1 MDGMIQIYS
10 PEEYEKVA
18 EILLTTYKHIKLW
31 LFDGPMGAGKTTFIR
46 ALMQKAGVK
55 DVVSSPTFALVN
67 EYERADGEPVYHL
80 DCYRLSGIDEA
91 IQAGIDEIVTS
102 GKWCLIEWPKI
113 IEPLL
118 WGTALLITFEKI
130 DNHRSV
136 LTELKTYE

>member
-1 MDGMIQIYS
+1 MIQIYS

>member
-1 MDGMIQIYS
+1 MIHIYS

-46 ALMQKAGVK
+46 AIMHKAGVK
-55 DVVSSPTFALVN
+55 DVVSSPTFAIIN
-67 EYERADGEPVYHL
+67 EYEGANGEPVYHL
-80 DCYRLSGIDEA
+80 DCYRLSGTDEA
-91 IQAGIDEIVTS
+91 VQAGIDEIVTS

-113 IEPLL
+113 IEPLF
-118 WGTALLITFEKI
+118 WGTALLITFEKM

>member
-1 MDGMIQIYS
+1 MIHIYS

-18 EILLTTYKHIKLW
+18 EILLTTYRHIKLW

-46 ALMQKAGVK
+46 AIMHKAGVK

-67 EYERADGEPVYHL
+67 EYEGADGEPVYHL
-80 DCYRLSGIDEA
+80 DCYRLSGIGEA
-91 IQAGIDEIVTS
+91 VQAGIDEIVTS

-118 WGTALLITFEKI
+118 WGTALLITFEKM